1 MQKQKKS
8 TPNNKKGM
16 FAWLVTW
23 ETTGNYVRADKGE
36 IAAVLNPRLW
46 GHTVRELLEFIY
58 VNEELDLHGRLEY
71 AKSKT
76 TPYRA
81 EVAENGYICG
91 HNLFLWARPVENL
104 RVVEDENGQEVL
116 AWEERKL
123 GRRSATK
130 SPKQLKRE
138 QEYWSQVKKLR
149 ERTRGG
155 RQSSD

>member
-1 MQKQKKS
+1 MQKQKKN
-8 TPNNKKGM
+8 TPNSKKGTA
-16 FAWLVTW
+16 AWLVTW
-23 ETTGNYVRADKGE
+23 ETTGDYVKTDKNVV
-36 IAAVLNPRLW
+36 AAVLNPRLW

-81 EVAENGYICG
+81 EVIKNGVICG

-104 RVVEDENGQEVL
+104 RVVEDENGQEIL
-116 AWEERKL
+116 AWEEWKP
-123 GRRSATK
+123 GRQPTTK

-138 QEYWSQVKKLR
+138 QEF
-149 ERTRGG
+149 
-155 RQSSD
+155 